1 MSIDVVLVALLLTM
15 NKLFILPNIVGVIL
29 KKFFNLLV
37 FFRSGRW
44 TIMGSSR
51 ILHYM
56 YCNDVRQIRW
66 VKS

>member
-1 MSIDVVLVALLLTM
+1 MSIDVVLVALLLTL

-29 KKFFNLLV
+29 KKILNLLV

-44 TIMGSSR
+44 TFMGSSR

-56 YCNDVRQIRW
+56 YCSDVRQIRW